1 MGEYQNGSA
10 LASIQRPLSVIQCLF
25 TSLVSP
31 PHPLPFYLFIK
42 LFLICCCNLFGWDVE
57 WIRFHYSSICIIE
70 RSVHLSTGVSTD
82 IIVKR
87 IQKKLVLPNA
97 LPQLF
102 CVCGGR
108 ERRGAFNVQWCTGN
122 GGVDALRHL
131 GLCLRLLSV
140 SRSLNHALTGYNTAP
155 AGSHQ
160 WTIGHFYSYLH

>member
-10 LASIQRPLSVIQCLF
+10 LTSIQRHPVFIHIIGLT
-25 TSLVSP
+25 TSSITL
-31 PHPLPFYLFIK
+31 YLFIK
-42 LFLICCCNLFGWDVE
+42 LFLICCCNLFGWDAE
-57 WIRFHYSSICIIE
+57 WFRFHYLSICIIE

-82 IIVKR
+82 IIVKW
-87 IQKKLVLPNA
+87 IQKELVLPNA

-108 ERRGAFNVQWCTGN
+108 ERRGAFNVPSCTGN
-122 GGVDALRHL
+122 GGLDALRHL

-160 WTIGHFYSYLH
+160 WTIGHFYSYLR